1 MGHHYCC
8 KERKVKRGLWS
19 PEEDEKLLRYITTY
33 GHGCWRKVP
42 EQAGLQRCGKSC
54 RLRWLNYLR
63 PDIKR
68 GVFTPDEEK
77 LIIRLHGVVGN
88 RWAHIAKCL
97 PGRTDNEI
105 KNYWNSWIKKKLEK
119 PSSPMTT
126 SADHHHQY
134 SQMACLNPNNQD
146 HIVNQTFIARPSAYP
161 LYMFEAASL
170 DHDGTTRANNIN
182 INVHV
187 DQHFPL
193 NVNSNNLGAWILD
206 RHNVQPLPSTA
217 PFTNMDANLL
227 MPSLIGS
234 TTAVNANMVEVESC
248 SNIDEEGDISM
259 ECLQSH
265 QDLIAVVH
273 SRQQQ
278 PCSNFHFCW
287 DTVEEQH
294 GGDEIAGPLHR
305 NTGANM
311 MSSSLPSYL

>member
-19 PEEDEKLLRYITTY
+19 PEEDEKLLSYITTY

-68 GVFTPDEEK
+68 GGFTPDEEN
-77 LIIRLHGVVGN
+77 LIIKLHGVVGN

-119 PSSPMTT
+119 RCSPIIT
-126 SADHHHQY
+126 SDDDHHQQY

-146 HIVNQTFIARPSAYP
+146 QFVNQTFTARPSAYSP
-161 LYMFEAASL
+161 IMFEAASL
-170 DHDGTTRANNIN
+170 DESTTHANKIN
-182 INVHV
+182 INVQAG
-187 DQHFPL
+187 QHFPL
-193 NVNSNNLGAWILD
+193 DVNSNKLLAWILD
-206 RHNVQPLPSTA
+206 QHNVQALPSTA

-234 TTAVNANMVEVESC
+234 SGTTAYNTNMVELESC
-248 SNIDEEGDISM
+248 SNNDEGGHDISM
-259 ECLQSH
+259 ECLQSR
-265 QDLIAVVH
+265 QDLNAVVH

-278 PCSNFHFCW
+278 PCSNFHSCW
-287 DTVEEQH
+287 DSVE
-294 GGDEIAGPLHR
+294 
-305 NTGANM
+305 
-311 MSSSLPSYL
+311 